1 MPVSNKAT
9 VSVDYDVVIVGGG
22 MVGLSLAGLLLEQN
36 MRVAVIDPKAVESE
50 WPQDSIGQ
58 RVSAITRAS
67 ETLFKQINAWY
78 YIGEHEKA
86 PYQRMFVWDGESSRG
101 KIEFDANLIAEKN
114 LGHIVENRVLR
125 RSLFQAIERERQL
138 DWLCPE
144 RCSKVDY
151 QQDYAKLELESGRT
165 VSARLLVAADGAFS
179 WLRKA
184 SGVGQEQKPYGH
196 KAIVCAVQTEQPHQH
211 TAWQRFDHHGPLA
224 FLPLADGHYC
234 SIVWS
239 VEEAYADQL
248 LALGHEAFAKRLSQ
262 SFEATLGEVS
272 LASKPVAFPLI
283 ERTAETM
290 VEHRL
295 ALIGDAAHTIHPLAG
310 QGVNMGFSDAIELA
324 KVIGQSL
331 RKDADIG
338 LKYLLRPFERARK
351 TETRAMQLAMQGFK
365 RLFEQEVPLIQMV
378 RSYGLAMTDK
388 HPLLKQK
395 LIRKAMGL

>member
-1 MPVSNKAT
+1 MPVSNKST
-9 VSVDYDVVIVGGG
+9 DSVDYEVAIVGGG

-36 MRVAVIDPKAVESE
+36 MRVAVIDPKVVESN
-50 WPQDSIGQ
+50 WPSDSIGQ

-67 ETLFKQINAWY
+67 EKLFKQIQAWDF
-78 YIGEHEKA
+78 IGQHEKA

-101 KIEFDANLIAEKN
+101 KIEFDANLIAQQN

-144 RCSKVDY
+144 RCLNVGY
-151 QQDYAKLELESGRT
+151 EQDYAKLELESGRRVT
-165 VSARLLVAADGAFS
+165 ARLLVAADGAFS

-196 KAIVCAVQTEQPHQH
+196 KAIVCAVKTEKPHQH

-224 FLPLADGHYC
+224 FLPLADEHYC

-239 VEEAYADQL
+239 VDEAYADQL
-248 LALGHEAFAKRLSQ
+248 LALGNESFAGRLSQ
-262 SFEATLGEVS
+262 TFESTLGEVS
-272 LASKPVAFPLI
+272 LATKPVAFPLI
-283 ERTAETM
+283 ERSAETM
-290 VEHRL
+290 VKHRL

-310 QGVNMGFSDAIELA
+310 QGVNLGFSDAIELA
-324 KVIGQSL
+324 TVIRQCL
-331 RKDADIG
+331 QKDVDIG
-338 LKYLLRPFERARK
+338 LHHRLRPFERARK
-351 TETRAMQLAMQGFK
+351 SEIKAMQLAMQGFK
-365 RLFEQEVPLIQMV
+365 RLFEQETPLIQMA
-378 RSYGLAMTDK
+378 RSHGLALADQ

>member
-1 MPVSNKAT
+1 MPASNKT
-9 VSVDYDVVIVGGG
+9 KVSVDYDVIIVGGG

-36 MRVAVIDPKAVESE
+36 ITVAVIDPKAVESD
-50 WPQDSIGQ
+50 WPQGSIGQ

-67 ETLFKQINAWY
+67 EKLFKQIKAWDF
-78 YIGEHEKA
+78 IGDDEKA

-101 KIEFDANLIAEKN
+101 KIEFDASLIAEKN

-125 RSLFQAIERERQL
+125 RALFQSIERERQL
-138 DWLCPE
+138 NWLCPE
-144 RCSKVDY
+144 RCTSVEY
-151 QQDYAKLELESGRT
+151 QQDYAKVELESGREVT
-165 VSARLLVAADGAFS
+165 ARLLVAADGAFS

-196 KAIVCAVQTEQPHQH
+196 KAIVCAVKTEKPHQH

-224 FLPLADGHYC
+224 FLPLADEHYC

-239 VEEAYADQL
+239 VDEAYADQL
-248 LALGHEAFAKRLSQ
+248 LALGHEAFANRLSQ
-262 SFEATLGEVS
+262 SFESTLGEVS

-290 VEHRL
+290 VAERL

-310 QGVNMGFSDAIELA
+310 QGVNLGFSDAIELS
-324 KVIGQSL
+324 KVIEKSL
-331 RKDADIG
+331 QQGVDIG
-338 LKYLLRPFERARK
+338 LKHRLRPFERARK
-351 TETRAMQLAMQGFK
+351 SEARAMQLAMQGFK
-365 RLFEQEVPLIQMV
+365 RLFEQEVPLIQMA
-378 RSYGLAMTDK
+378 RSHGLALTDK